1 MFRWNFLCFSPR
13 ISTSSVDYGEF
24 TAGAI
29 QSSRFQ
35 LQYSK
40 TKLENRGVDQWL
52 CWRQQNSSL
61 LLAVS
66 KCRDVLAKC
75 FYIRDIF
82 KPTATAHIQI
92 IVQEKTT
99 KTQNIPVPLWILL
112 ICLTIVIAQSPLPPS
127 LPPFPLAR
135 VKILKNFCVRTP
147 RRSVGSL
154 NATVSVIK
162 VDTVSVRWW
171 YLYLTCLTSNT
182 NLKSHSIKDH
192 VLAFHSFIPSRN
204 GGGRWQGGEGK
215 EMEGGGRDVPR
226 SPLLQPPFRE

>member
-1 MFRWNFLCFSPR
+1 MRPERFSVILWRIHYHPRNAHFRGCERATIDRSSVPLEMFRWNFLCFSPR

-127 LPPFPLAR
+127 LPLFPLAR

-154 NATVSVIK
+154 NATVSVIDI
-162 VDTVSVRWW
+162 DTV
-171 YLYLTCLTSNT
+171 YLIL
-182 NLKSHSIKDH
+182 
-192 VLAFHSFIPSRN
+192 
-204 GGGRWQGGEGK
+204 
-215 EMEGGGRDVPR
+215 
-226 SPLLQPPFRE
+226 